1 MKKAFASP
9 VHVGEL
15 VRKVLDEKGIK
26 HKSVYEKLGYTKSS
40 FSLLLTKPVWDVGMI
55 SEISKEV
62 GVNLFAYFVNGEEYQ
77 TMVMEDSPVYMAKS
91 LDTELT
97 KCRESLIKEKKYS
110 QSLSDNVDYLKK
122 HNRELEIELNS
133 LKKS

>member
-15 VRKVLDEKGIK
+15 VRRVLEEKGIK
-26 HKSVYEKLGYTKSS
+26 HKSIYEKLNYTKSS

-55 SEISKEV
+55 AAVSDEI
-62 GVNLFAYFVNGEEYQ
+62 GVNLFAYFVKGEEYQ
-77 TMVMEDSPVYMAKS
+77 NMVMEDSPVYMAKS

-97 KCRESLIKEKKYS
+97 KCREELSKEKKYS
-110 QSLSDNVDYLKK
+110 QSLSDNVKYLKQ
-122 HNRELEIELNS
+122 HNRELEIELNT